1 MVTSGVIVL
10 AFLVGAAVR
19 QLAPETALGALLGT
33 PLGLVA
39 ALVSTWFIAIALYVV
54 LRLAQ
59 RRRGGA

>member
-1 MVTSGVIVL
+1 MVTSCVIVL
-10 AFLVGAAVR
+10 ALMVGTAVR

-39 ALVSTWFIAIALYVV
+39 ALVSTWFIATTLYVV
-54 LRLAQ
+54 LRFAQ